1 MPPLPPQTLA
11 TWALAL
17 VLNGGLI
24 ALAQR
29 APLLTK
35 AGWVHA
41 GVLGTVLWGCL
52 GWRGWLAVVAGVG
65 GTVFCFLL
73 IPLLAPKRDHD
84 RGSSNDKP

>member
-17 VLNGGLI
+17 AFNGGLI

-52 GWRGWLAVVAGVG
+52 G
-65 GTVFCFLL
+65 
-73 IPLLAPKRDHD
+73 
-84 RGSSNDKP
+84 